1 MMDSICDNEEAG
13 NEVDH
18 PEHSANDC
26 YNICF
31 FIINEGFLPHRI
43 SPDSPNFFYA
53 FQFFQFLRP
62 G

>member
-1 MMDSICDNEEAG
+1 
-13 NEVDH
+13 
-18 PEHSANDC
+18 
-26 YNICF
+26 
-31 FIINEGFLPHRI
+31 LPHRI